1 MHKYKPRVH
10 VMEQDSG
17 IDLSL
22 IQSLPIERVKTFSF
36 RETEFTTVTA
46 YQNQQVKQSRIRE
59 VGVAPEVY
67 WDRIWDSIV
76 WFMFSTGEGGRVVV
90 LLYYQVIDDRKLCGS
105 FVKEEIIAE
114 GTSRQRRQSS

>member
-46 YQNQQVKQSRIRE
+46 YQNQQVKQSRIGE

-76 WFMFSTGEGGRVVV
+76 WFMFSTGGGRVVV
-90 LLYYQVIDDRKLCGS
+90 LLYYQVIDDRKLRGS

>member
-10 VMEQDSG
+10 VMEQESG

-46 YQNQQVKQSRIRE
+46 YQNQQVKQWRIWE

-76 WFMFSTGEGGRVVV
+76 RFMYMEGGKVVV
-90 LLYYQVIDDRKLCGS
+90 LLHYQVIYDRKLCGS